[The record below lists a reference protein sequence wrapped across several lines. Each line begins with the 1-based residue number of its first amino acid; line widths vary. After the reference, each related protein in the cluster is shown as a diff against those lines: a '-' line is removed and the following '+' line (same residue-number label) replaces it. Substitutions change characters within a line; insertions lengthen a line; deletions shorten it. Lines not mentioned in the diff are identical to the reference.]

1 MITVQKRRVLLAIPV
16 FVILSIGLG
25 AVYAQEPTPNTP
37 QFSAEAQFVIVLG
50 SFIVAGVFYSSSG
63 WIKRVRRLL
72 AGEKLPLDWKKMARS
87 ILIGVIL
94 GIGAM
99 IFFIYDGNPIV
110 INDAQEFLVQVGL
123 NTATI
128 LLIDKWILGRAG
140 PNGKPTTEKP
150 DVGTGDAD
158 DEDLTIDDI
167 PAEVPPGKGESDVP
181 VAPASIGNIDPNKT
195 FFRSDSRSGPITING
210 KEVVRMATQPS
221 RRTRRKGRT
230 NYIYNIVTTNVMVYN
245 RSRGGRF
252 FMRMALRPQNIS
264 RYYDVF
270 VRPPLTEQEKVWL
283 ERYDYILENL
293 S

>member
-1 MITVQKRRVLLAIPV
+1 MVIRQVLLAIPV

-25 AVYAQEPTPNTP
+25 VVYAQEPTPNLP

-50 SFIVAGVFYSSSG
+50 SFVVAGVFYSSSG

-87 ILIGVIL
+87 VLIGVIL

-110 INDAQEFLVQVGL
+110 INNAQEFFVQVGL

-140 PNGKPTTEKP
+140 PNGTT
-150 DVGTGDAD
+150 DVGIGDA

-167 PAEVPPGKGESDVP
+167 PTEVPPGKDGEQLAATT
-181 VAPASIGNIDPNKT
+181 APTGVDPNQM
-195 FFRSDSRSGPITING
+195 FFRADSRSEPKTING
-210 KEVVRMATQPS
+210 NEVVLVATQPS
-221 RRTRRKGRT
+221 RRRKRKGRT
-230 NYIYNIVTTNVMVYN
+230 NYIYHIKATNVIVYN
-245 RSRGGRF
+245 RSHDGIL
-252 FMRMALRPQNIS
+252 FMRMAIRPQNVS

-270 VRPPLTEQEKVWL
+270 VRPPLTDKEKVWL
-283 ERYDYILENL
+283 ERYDYIRELI
-293 S
+293 

>member
-1 MITVQKRRVLLAIPV
+1 MQKRRVLLAIPI

-25 AVYAQEPTPNTP
+25 AVYAQTPTPNPP
-37 QFSAEAQFVIVLG
+37 QFGAEAQFVIVLG

-72 AGEKLPLDWKKMARS
+72 AGEKLPLDWKKMGRS
-87 ILIGVIL
+87 VLIGVIL
-94 GIGAM
+94 GVGAM
-99 IFFIYDGNPIV
+99 IYFVYDGNPIV
-110 INDAQEFLVQVGL
+110 INNAQEFFVQVGL
-123 NTATI
+123 NTAII

-140 PNGKPTTEKP
+140 PNGTTT
-150 DVGTGDAD
+150 DVGTGDVD

-167 PAEVPPGKGESDVP
+167 PTEVPPGKGEGDAP

-195 FFRSDSRSGPITING
+195 FFRSDSRRGPITING
-210 KEVVRMATQPS
+210 KEVVLIATQPS

-245 RSRGGRF
+245 RSSEGRM

-270 VRPPLTEQEKVWL
+270 VRPPLTKQEKVWL
-283 ERYDYILENL
+283 ERYDYILEI
-293 S
+293 

>member
-1 MITVQKRRVLLAIPV
+1 MQKRKILLAIPI
-16 FVILSIGLG
+16 FIILSIGLG
-25 AVYAQEPTPNTP
+25 AVYAQTPDPDTP
-37 QFSAEAQFVIVLG
+37 KFSPEMGFVIVLS

-63 WIKRVRRLL
+63 WIKRVRRVL
-72 AGEKLPLDWKKMARS
+72 AGEKIPLDLKKMGRS
-87 ILIGVIL
+87 VLIGVIL

-110 INDAQEFLVQVGL
+110 ISNVQEFFVQVGI

-128 LLIDKWILGRAG
+128 LLVDKWILGRAS
-140 PNGKPTTEKP
+140 PNGKFTTKT
-150 DVGTGDAD
+150 DVGTGDVD

-167 PAEVPPGKGESDVP
+167 PAEVPPGKGEADAP
-181 VAPASIGNIDPNKT
+181 VAPASIGNIDPHKT

-210 KEVVRMATQPS
+210 KEVVLMATQPS
-221 RRTRRKGRT
+221 RRRKRKGRT

-245 RSRGGRF
+245 RSSEGRM
-252 FMRMALRPQNIS
+252 FMKMALRPQNIS

-283 ERYDYILENL
+283 ERYDYILENQ